1 MLSHIVRK
9 VRESDSIRAVLQD
22 VRGAR
27 EPLRIGGL
35 VGSSTSIFAGI
46 LHEDL
51 GVTTAIVCPDESD
64 GIRED
69 LESLLGEDR
78 VFYFPDWEILPYDE
92 FSPHNAIVGTRLET
106 LAALLDGKTGV
117 IVIPLRAYLRQI
129 MPPADLAESI
139 VHVSLKDR
147 LEPRDLIGRLVEMG
161 YARHSVVE
169 DVGAFAMR
177 GGIVDVFPQGREN
190 PVRIEL
196 FGDEVESIREFDPVT
211 QRSVGKVET
220 VRILPAKEVLMTEA
234 SAGRFMDALKGR
246 RLKGKHVEDV
256 ALHVK
261 DRFFFDGIEAYAQHF
276 YSGPATIASYL
287 PDDAAYIFLD
297 PVSLEARAESVAAE
311 TEARFAE
318 GKGRAGGLPLPEAV
332 FLGFNEARSGL
343 AGAAGGSSSGA
354 NRIVDVPALKTSP
367 DTPWL
372 DFRSPESFGGS
383 LKILNS
389 VIEEALE
396 ENYEVHILC
405 DNIGQAERLEE
416 VVPADAVSIGVGGL
430 RKGFVFPE
438 ARLKVLTDHEIFGR
452 YRRKPRY
459 PRFRGE
465 GPLESYRALS
475 AGDFVVHV
483 NHGIGRY
490 GGTRRLTVEGRETE
504 CLLVNYQGGD
514 KLYVPID
521 QLDLL
526 QKYIGKDGEP
536 PALSKLGGAAW
547 ERIKARTKKAIRE
560 MAEELIRI
568 YAMRKA
574 RPGHAFPSDT
584 RWQKELEASFIY
596 EDTPDQARATA
607 EIKQDME
614 SALPMDRLICGDVG
628 YGKTEVAMR
637 AAFKAVMDGKQVA
650 ILVPTTVLA
659 QQHFYTFTE
668 RLAEYPLKVEM
679 LSRFRSRAEQK
690 TIVADLK
697 EGKVD
702 IVIGTHRLIQK
713 DVEFKDLGLIIID
726 EEQRFGVAHKETFK
740 KMRATLDV
748 LTLTATPIPRTLHMA
763 LLGARDM
770 SIIDTPPKDRLPVDT
785 EVVQFDED
793 VIVSAVLRELDRG
806 GQVFFV
812 HNRVETI
819 ATVAAH
825 VSQLL
830 PEARIAIAHGQMKE
844 RELERVMLDF
854 INRESDILVSTMI
867 VESGL
872 DIPNVNTIIVNRA
885 DTLGLAQLYQLRGR
899 VGRSRHRAYAY
910 LLVPRRMRLTDDQR
924 KRLKTLTEFT
934 DLGSGFKIAMRD
946 LEIRGAGNLLGPQQ
960 SGFIAEVGFDLYCR
974 LLEEAAREIK
984 GEPVVPRL
992 KAKVETDLPAYI
1004 PETYV
1009 SDEKQ
1014 RVLFYKRLVELQAI
1028 EAVDGLKGELEDR
1041 YGRYPRE
1048 VGNLLE
1054 FQKIRILAARTGIE
1068 RIVVKRSTI
1077 LLEAGKDRKL
1087 PMKLMEEIIKAGVG
1101 IELKA
1106 LERPCIK
1113 VTSVPDGERERL
1125 KVVRKVL
1132 LALAAV

>member
-9 VRESDSIRAVLQD
+9 VRESDSIRAVLAD

-51 GVTTAIVCPDESD
+51 NVTTAIVCPDESE

-92 FSPHNAIVGTRLET
+92 FSPHDAIVGTRLET

-129 MPPADLAESI
+129 MPPEDLAESI

-147 LEPRDLIGRLVEMG
+147 LEPRDLIAKLVEMG

-211 QRSVGKVET
+211 QRSVGKIET

-297 PVSLEARAESVAAE
+297 PVSLEVKAESVAAE

-332 FLGFNEARSGL
+332 FLGIEEARSSLEQG
-343 AGAAGGSSSGA
+343 
-354 NRIVDVPALKTSP
+354 RIVEVPTLKTHP

-383 LKILNS
+383 LKVLNS

-416 VVPADAVSIGVGGL
+416 VVPADAVTIGVGGL

-465 GPLESYRALS
+465 GPLESYRALNT
-475 AGDFVVHV
+475 GDFVVHV

-568 YAMRKA
+568 YAVRKA

-614 SALPMDRLICGDVG
+614 SARPMDRLICGDVG
-628 YGKTEVAMR
+628 YGKTEVAIR

-650 ILVPTTVLA
+650 ILVPTTILA

-679 LSRFRSRAEQK
+679 LSRFRSRTEQK
-690 TIVADLK
+690 KIVADLK

-726 EEQRFGVAHKETFK
+726 EEQRFGVAHKEAFK

-819 ATVAAH
+819 ATVASH

-946 LEIRGAGNLLGPQQ
+946 LEIRGAGNILGPQQ

-1009 SDEKQ
+1009 SDERQ
-1014 RVLFYKRLVELQAI
+1014 RVLFYKRLVELQAL

-1087 PMKLMEEIIKAGVG
+1087 PMKLMEEIIKAGIG